1 MLLVLSSSARTC
13 TFTRH
18 TTDLNNTGL
27 MWESAPQYNAL
38 LVFAEH
44 RYFGQSM
51 PFGAESINYMDYLS
65 AEQV

>member
-1 MLLVLSSSARTC
+1 M
-13 TFTRH
+13 FTRH

-51 PFGAESINYMDYLS
+51 PFGAESSNYMDYLS